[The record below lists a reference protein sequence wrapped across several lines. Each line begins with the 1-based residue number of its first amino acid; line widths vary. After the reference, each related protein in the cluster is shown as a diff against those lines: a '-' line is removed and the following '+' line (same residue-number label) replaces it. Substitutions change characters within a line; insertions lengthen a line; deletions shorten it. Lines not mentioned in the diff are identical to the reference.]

1 MIVHFPVE
9 AAQILLFARAIG
21 DDAAVN
27 AWRAGSQENDP
38 GAVVAPPTFAL
49 SSAQFDPDFVL
60 RPKDGS
66 PWFGSA
72 DTPSGRRVEGAAGL
86 HAEQHFEY
94 ARPIVAGDVLEVSER
109 EGRTWEKRSR
119 RGGLLKFSER
129 IAEYRD
135 ARTGSIVVTARSVW
149 VLPEAAPTA
158 SPRQEQEK

>member
-1 MIVHFPVE
+1 MHFPVE

-21 DDAAVN
+21 DDAAVD
-27 AWRAGSQENDP
+27 AWRAAPQVNDS
-38 GAVVAPPTFAL
+38 GTVLAPPTFAL
-49 SSAQFDPDFVL
+49 SSAQFDPNFVL

-72 DTPSGRRVEGAAGL
+72 DTPSGRTVEGAAGL

-109 EGRTWEKRSR
+109 DGKTWEKQSR
-119 RGGLLKFSER
+119 RGGVLKFRER

-149 VLPEAAPTA
+149 VLPEAAPTTP
-158 SPRQEQEK
+158 PRREERK